1 MAEIEKPTMSRY
13 YQKSYIMKK
22 LDFFELMKVR
32 GGVKQTDLTDILDGG
47 CKKKCCKR
55 KCCKT
60 AA

>member
-1 MAEIEKPTMSRY
+1 M
-13 YQKSYIMKK
+13 MKK
-22 LDFFELMKVR
+22 LELFELMKVR
-32 GGVKQTDLTDILDGG
+32 GGLSQKELESEIADGG